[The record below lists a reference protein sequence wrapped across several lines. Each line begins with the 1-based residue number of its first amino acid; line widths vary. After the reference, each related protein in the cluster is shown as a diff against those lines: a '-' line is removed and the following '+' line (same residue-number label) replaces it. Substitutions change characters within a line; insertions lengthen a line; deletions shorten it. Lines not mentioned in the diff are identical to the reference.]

1 MKSDHFFVFDLH
13 QQLRWILKIKKIRPL
28 STADDDWILNISDG
42 IKFIDLVNSKPNDS
56 VITTQWFSDGVSHLS
71 DSSNISIW
79 PLIYKVNKLIAKE
92 DEKVFLC
99 GCYIG

>member
-42 IKFIDLVNSKPNDS
+42 
-56 VITTQWFSDGVSHLS
+56 VSHLS